1 MISKAPARICLFGDH
16 QDYLGLPVIACAID
30 KYIFIDGKP
39 NNSNFLN
46 FDLEDLGKK
55 ISINLNDNLKEI
67 EKGDHIKYVLK
78 SLKKNKIVINKGYD
92 IKVKS
97 EIFINAGISSSSA
110 LIVALIKFFLQ
121 IFNPEKISEKF
132 ISELAYQS
140 EVVEQGGSGGRMDQY
155 SITIGNTIFLETNTN
170 NSFFKIKSPFKNFII
185 ANSGIKKPTD
195 LVLKN
200 LKDKSIDSVNK
211 IKKINESFILSKV
224 KKSEIYRYKKLL
236 DKTSFNYFEA
246 AVSNHH
252 ITLSALNELK
262 KIKPNLNKLGR
273 LMNEHHNFLKNN
285 LKITVPKIDEMID
298 IATKNGAYGAK
309 IIGSGG
315 GGSILILSNEN
326 KQDNI
331 INKLFSIG
339 VNDVV
344 KANESPGILSL

>member
-200 LKDKSIDSVNK
+200 LKEKSIDSVNK

-262 KIKPNLNKLGR
+262 KIKPNLNELGR

-315 GGSILILSNEN
+315 GGSILILSNKN
-326 KQDNI
+326 KQENI

>member
-30 KYIFIDGKP
+30 KYIFINGKL

-46 FDLEDLGKK
+46 FDLQDLSKK

-110 LIVALIKFFLQ
+110 LIVALINFFLK

>member
-39 NNSNFLN
+39 NKSNFLN
-46 FDLEDLGKK
+46 FDLRDLGKK

-315 GGSILILSNEN
+315 GGSILILSNKN
-326 KQDNI
+326 KQENI

>member
-39 NNSNFLN
+39 NKSNFLN
-46 FDLEDLGKK
+46 FDLRDLGKK

>member
-30 KYIFIDGKP
+30 KYIFINGKL

-46 FDLEDLGKK
+46 FDLQDLGKK

-110 LIVALIKFFLQ
+110 LIVALINFFLK

-140 EVVEQGGSGGRMDQY
+140 EVIEQGGSGGRMDQY

-200 LKDKSIDSVNK
+200 LKEKSIDSINK

-326 KQDNI
+326 KQENI

>member
-46 FDLEDLGKK
+46 FDLRDLGKK

-200 LKDKSIDSVNK
+200 LKEKSIDSVNK

>member
-30 KYIFIDGKP
+30 KYIFINGKL

-46 FDLEDLGKK
+46 FDLQDLGKK

-110 LIVALIKFFLQ
+110 LIVALINFFLQ

>member
-30 KYIFIDGKP
+30 KYIFINGKL

-46 FDLEDLGKK
+46 FDLQDLSKK

>member
-326 KQDNI
+326 KQENI

>member
-46 FDLEDLGKK
+46 FDLQDLGKK

-110 LIVALIKFFLQ
+110 LIVALINFFLK

-170 NSFFKIKSPFKNFII
+170 NSFFKIKSP
-185 ANSGIKKPTD
+185 
-195 LVLKN
+195 LK
-200 LKDKSIDSVNK
+200 LK
-211 IKKINESFILSKV
+211 F
-224 KKSEIYRYKKLL
+224 
-236 DKTSFNYFEA
+236 
-246 AVSNHH
+246 
-252 ITLSALNELK
+252 
-262 KIKPNLNKLGR
+262 
-273 LMNEHHNFLKNN
+273 
-285 LKITVPKIDEMID
+285 
-298 IATKNGAYGAK
+298 
-309 IIGSGG
+309 
-315 GGSILILSNEN
+315 
-326 KQDNI
+326 
-331 INKLFSIG
+331 
-339 VNDVV
+339 
-344 KANESPGILSL
+344 

>member
-97 EIFINAGISSSSA
+97 EIFINAGISSSSS

>member
-30 KYIFIDGKP
+30 KYIFINGKL

-46 FDLEDLGKK
+46 FDLQDLSKK

-110 LIVALIKFFLQ
+110 LIVALINFFLK

-140 EVVEQGGSGGRMDQY
+140 EVIEQGGSGGRMDQY

-200 LKDKSIDSVNK
+200 LKEKSIDSINK

-262 KIKPNLNKLGR
+262 KTKPNLNKLGR

-326 KQDNI
+326 KQENI

>member
-30 KYIFIDGKP
+30 KYIFINGKL

-46 FDLEDLGKK
+46 FDLQDLSKK

-110 LIVALIKFFLQ
+110 LIIALINFFLK

-140 EVVEQGGSGGRMDQY
+140 EVIEQGGSGGRMDQY

>member
-1 MISKAPARICLFGDH
+1 
-16 QDYLGLPVIACAID
+16 
-30 KYIFIDGKP
+30 
-39 NNSNFLN
+39 
-46 FDLEDLGKK
+46 
-55 ISINLNDNLKEI
+55 
-67 EKGDHIKYVLK
+67 
-78 SLKKNKIVINKGYD
+78 
-92 IKVKS
+92 
-97 EIFINAGISSSSA
+97 
-110 LIVALIKFFLQ
+110 
-121 IFNPEKISEKF
+121 
-132 ISELAYQS
+132 
-140 EVVEQGGSGGRMDQY
+140 MDQY

-200 LKDKSIDSVNK
+200 LKEKSIDSVNK

-262 KIKPNLNKLGR
+262 KIKPNLNELGR

-326 KQDNI
+326 KQENI

>member
-46 FDLEDLGKK
+46 FDLQDLGKK

>member
-30 KYIFIDGKP
+30 KYITVEGEP
-39 NNSNFLN
+39 NHSNFLN
-46 FDLEDLGKK
+46 FDLQDLEKK
-55 ISINLNDNLKEI
+55 IPINLNDDLKEI

>member
-30 KYIFIDGKP
+30 KYITVEGKP
-39 NNSNFLN
+39 NHSNFLN
-46 FDLEDLGKK
+46 FNLKDLEKN
-55 ISINLNDNLKEI
+55 ISIDLNDDLKEI

-78 SLKKNKIVINKGYD
+78 SLKKNKIVINKGFN
-92 IKVKS
+92 IKIKS

-110 LIVALIKFFLQ
+110 LVVALIKFFLQ

-185 ANSGIKKPTD
+185 ANSGIKKQTD

-200 LKDKSIDSVNK
+200 LKEKSIYSISK
-211 IKKINESFILSKV
+211 IKKHNESFILSKV
-224 KKSEIYRYKKLL
+224 KKSEINLYKKFL
-236 DKTSFNYFEA
+236 DKTSFDYFEA

-262 KIKPNLNKLGR
+262 KIKPDLNKLGR
-273 LMNEHHNFLKNN
+273 LMIKHHNFLKNN
-285 LKITVPKIDEMID
+285 LKITVPEIDQMID
-298 IATKNGAYGAK
+298 IAIENGAYGAK

-315 GGSILILSNEN
+315 GGSVLILSNEN
-326 KQDNI
+326 QQENI
-331 INKLFSIG
+331 INKLISAGIKEI
-339 VNDVV
+339 V

>member
-46 FDLEDLGKK
+46 FDLQDLGKK

-97 EIFINAGISSSSA
+97 EIFINAGISSSSS

-200 LKDKSIDSVNK
+200 LKEKSIDSINK